1 MLSFATWNVNSI
13 RARLHIAVSFLED
26 EDIDVAFFQETKV
39 ADEKFPEEPFLKL
52 GYRIIKRG
60 QPQYNGV
67 AVLTRVDAEEI
78 DPDFEDPLGQKR
90 VLAVDFGSFIGINV
104 YVPRGGY
111 PGEEAFNYKMEFL
124 RRLERAVRKE
134 LEKGR
139 SLLVAG
145 DFNIAPEEIDVF
157 DPEIMRG
164 EVCFLDEEREAFR
177 GLIDAGLKDLFR
189 KFNAGKEF
197 TWWDYR
203 MGAFRKNLGL
213 RIDHILVSD
222 ELYGRAVGCSVDRK
236 YRGVVRPSDH
246 APLKAFFEI

>member
-67 AVLTRVDAEEI
+67 AVLTRVDAEET

-177 GLIDAGLKDLFR
+177 GLIDAGLWDLFR